1 MSLPS
6 IQVKDL
12 EQAFETFTRMSEK
25 LEGSYHMLEKRVEEL
40 SHELTAARS
49 ERMQQLAEK
58 ERLADRLARLHE
70 LLPAGVVLLDGNGM
84 VTECN
89 PVAMELLGEPLL
101 QSRWL
106 EVIKRAFVNDH
117 GDGVEYVLNSGRRVG
132 ITTRPLGS
140 EPGQIVLLM
149 ETTEQHALRERL
161 SRHQRLT
168 TMGEMAASLAHQVR
182 TPLASA
188 LIYLGTLKRHDLPAD
203 ERERFIGKVI
213 GRIRHLEHMVNDML
227 QFARGESFEMHL
239 FPVKELIEELR
250 STLDPQLHAHQGSLH
265 ISCDSRNLELY
276 ANKRALHD
284 VLMNLATNALQACGD
299 KAELRL
305 QVRQLRNGY
314 IEFLLHDNGPGI
326 PAHDRDK
333 LFTPFFTTRT
343 EGTGLGLS
351 VARSVVLAHEGEIW
365 LQPVPESGTGC
376 TFGIRI
382 PTKQLRDAATRG
394 RQAEQEQPMPSGI
407 PYPSARHVAAG
418 Q

>member
-12 EQAFETFTRMSEK
+12 EQAFESFSRMSEK
-25 LEGSYHMLEKRVEEL
+25 LEGSYHLLENRVEEL

-49 ERMQQLAEK
+49 ERMLQLAEK

-106 EVIKRAFVNDH
+106 EVIQRAFVNDY
-117 GDGVEYVLNSGRRVG
+117 GDGVEYALNSGRHVA

-188 LIYLGTLKRHDLPAD
+188 LIYLGTLKRHDLPA
-203 ERERFIGKVI
+203 EGRERYIDKVI

-250 STLDPQLHAHQGSLH
+250 STLDPQLHAQQGSLH
-265 ISCDSRNLELY
+265 ISCDSRNFELY

-284 VLMNLATNALQACGD
+284 VLMNLATNALQACER

-305 QVRQLRNGY
+305 QIRQLNNGHV
-314 IEFLLHDNGPGI
+314 EFQLHDNGPGI
-326 PAHDRDK
+326 PMQDRDR
-333 LFTPFFTTRT
+333 LFTPFFTTRA

-351 VARSVVLAHEGEIW
+351 VARSVVLAHAGEIW
-365 LQPVPESGTGC
+365 LEDVPAAGAGC
-376 TFGIRI
+376 SFVIRI
-382 PTKQLRDAATRG
+382 PTKQLRDAMDRG
-394 RQAEQEQPMPSGI
+394 GKGVPEQPMPSGN
-407 PYPSARHVAAG
+407 PYAPEHYVAVG